1 MKKNLTMQL
10 LPLWL
15 LAFFFFAS
23 VPIKAQVKGFAGVTK
38 LIGCGSGTNANK
50 AEVSVTNV
58 TGGTAPYQY
67 KFGSGGWQTS
77 NVGWLPVGIHN
88 VWIKDNNGILSTVM
102 QVKVPTS
109 SVAPVITKEIFYDCD
124 GRPTL
129 KIGVQNPQPSYRYLF
144 KLDNAPTFSEKY
156 LFQNV
161 STGTHTITVKYEDTT
176 IPSPMMLL
184 EETFGSGSKT
194 SLPAGVTDLHY
205 GGITVLEGDYEIN
218 NSAYINTISV
228 VNLTCPGTGVWVPV
242 PDHTSNGTDPQGRF
256 FVTNAKTLTPDGDL
270 IYKKKVKDISPNSE
284 IRYEFYV
291 LNLFQED
298 KKIHA
303 SGLDAIKPKFKVRLV
318 DNLGNVISPEI
329 STGEVPNSLCGAGMN
344 NWHKYQG
351 SLNSGSYTEFTIE
364 FRSDGSSAHGWGN
377 DYAIDDI
384 KVWQMPQTCGQEV
397 STTVSVTTLQMPT
410 ISANLSNCSL
420 SNNTLNLVVTPT
432 SSLFT
437 YQYQMDG
444 GALQN
449 SNVFT
454 GLAMGSTH
462 TFKVHYKPVASVVTL
477 VNEDFGVGANPTA
490 NSYVNP
496 EYYFESMNGATTI
509 YNGKGDAKDNSA
521 HIDRTVDGEYAIS
534 VNIPPSLAFL
544 WHTPTDASGTTNGR
558 KLIIDLST
566 PNPAFYMRPISVLP
580 NKRLDFSAAIF
591 NLLKTTAPS
600 PCNTPGT
607 QVRVRFYPNKAAF
620 LANLTPIKSQSISL
634 PLSAT
639 PSDWKYLTVSLSA
652 AEVGANTSLYF
663 VLDLSALGGCNDIAV
678 DDIVVTQQLA
688 ECTKDFTTTI
698 NTSVTSAFAG
708 VTKLIGCGTGAK
720 ASLAEVTIANVEGGS
735 GNYEY
740 SFDGITWT
748 ASNTSWLP
756 AGTRTVSVRDAA
768 THGCPFDMSVTVPA
782 ALAQP
787 TIKTEVFYGCDGKA
801 ILNIGV
807 ENP

>member
-50 AEVSVTNV
+50 AEVSITNV
-58 TGGTAPYQY
+58 TGGTPPYQY
-67 KFGSGGWQTS
+67 QFDGGTWQPS
-77 NVGWLPVGIHN
+77 NVGWLAQGTRN
-88 VWIKDNNGILSTVM
+88 VRIKDNNGVMSSLM
-102 QVKVPTS
+102 QVKVPAPS
-109 SVAPVITKEIFYDCD
+109 IAPVITKEIFYDCD

-129 KIGVQNPQPSYRYLF
+129 KVGVQNPQPSYRYLF

-298 KKIHA
+298 KKIQ
-303 SGLDAIKPKFKVRLV
+303 GGTGRDAIKPKFKVRLV

-364 FRSDGSSAHGWGN
+364 FRSDGSSAHG
-377 DYAIDDI
+377 
-384 KVWQMPQTCGQEV
+384 
-397 STTVSVTTLQMPT
+397 
-410 ISANLSNCSL
+410 
-420 SNNTLNLVVTPT
+420 
-432 SSLFT
+432 
-437 YQYQMDG
+437 
-444 GALQN
+444 
-449 SNVFT
+449 
-454 GLAMGSTH
+454 
-462 TFKVHYKPVASVVTL
+462 
-477 VNEDFGVGANPTA
+477 
-490 NSYVNP
+490 
-496 EYYFESMNGATTI
+496 
-509 YNGKGDAKDNSA
+509 
-521 HIDRTVDGEYAIS
+521 
-534 VNIPPSLAFL
+534 
-544 WHTPTDASGTTNGR
+544 
-558 KLIIDLST
+558 
-566 PNPAFYMRPISVLP
+566 
-580 NKRLDFSAAIF
+580 
-591 NLLKTTAPS
+591 
-600 PCNTPGT
+600 
-607 QVRVRFYPNKAAF
+607 
-620 LANLTPIKSQSISL
+620 
-634 PLSAT
+634 
-639 PSDWKYLTVSLSA
+639 
-652 AEVGANTSLYF
+652 
-663 VLDLSALGGCNDIAV
+663 
-678 DDIVVTQQLA
+678 
-688 ECTKDFTTTI
+688 
-698 NTSVTSAFAG
+698 
-708 VTKLIGCGTGAK
+708 
-720 ASLAEVTIANVEGGS
+720 
-735 GNYEY
+735 
-740 SFDGITWT
+740 
-748 ASNTSWLP
+748 
-756 AGTRTVSVRDAA
+756 
-768 THGCPFDMSVTVPA
+768 
-782 ALAQP
+782 
-787 TIKTEVFYGCDGKA
+787 
-801 ILNIGV
+801 
-807 ENP
+807 